1 MAPFLCHK
9 QKEGNRIGTYSKQT
23 TILRSELKKNTDIF
37 CLDWHITTSISIFLF
52 CKGFSRYTL
61 IPFTDTIGVLGLFLT
76 GFHLQP
82 DVSYGRSLN
91 RTSLN
96 LQTGSFFRQTV
107 QITVLTATTNNLK

>member
-1 MAPFLCHK
+1 MAPFPCHK
-9 QKEGNRIGTYSKQT
+9 QEEGNRIGTYFKQT
-23 TILRSELKKNTDIF
+23 TILRSELKKHR
-37 CLDWHITTSISIFLF
+37 HILSGLAYYDQHFYLF
-52 CKGFSRYTL
+52 ILQRVSRYIL
-61 IPFTDTIGVLGLFLT
+61 ISFTDTIGVLGLFLT

-107 QITVLTATTNNLK
+107 QIMVLTAATNNLK